1 MGLKQVLVIKAS
13 RSDSYH
19 IFKAPA
25 APAPNETNKIPIIA
39 SLVETRFG
47 AVSKPTAQVNIT
59 KDITL
64 GFINLNNSEKLNKSS
79 CDKLLFF
86 NFKLMI
92 KSKLKNRNLSQED
105 AFNLS
110 ELFKLMKPRV
120 MSLVIFTCAVGL
132 LMAPNIIPTKDAIIG
147 IILVSIGAGAAG
159 ALNMWYES
167 DLDALMTRTCLRPI
181 PTGKVNKNQALVFG
195 ISLSIFSVIA
205 LDFFSNRI
213 SAALLLFTI
222 LFYVFVY
229 TIWLKRKTPQN
240 IVIGG
245 AAGALPPVIGWTIAT
260 NSLSLEPITFF
271 LIIFFWTPSH
281 FWALSLYKSDD
292 YKKAKIPMLPL
303 TDGVE
308 STKLNIFVYSILML
322 PVVIL
327 PYAIGFVSLVFLI
340 PSLVLTIYYNYLCFE
355 LYKFKKNKFDAKK
368 AKTIFGYSILYLF
381 LIFVLFLIDKIL

>member
-1 MGLKQVLVIKAS
+1 
-13 RSDSYH
+13 
-19 IFKAPA
+19 
-25 APAPNETNKIPIIA
+25 
-39 SLVETRFG
+39 
-47 AVSKPTAQVNIT
+47 
-59 KDITL
+59 
-64 GFINLNNSEKLNKSS
+64 
-79 CDKLLFF
+79 
-86 NFKLMI
+86 MI
-92 KSKLKNRNLSQED
+92 RSKLKNRNLSQED

-132 LMAPNIIPTKDAIIG
+132 MMAPNITPTKEAIIG

-167 DLDALMTRTCLRPI
+167 DLDKLMSRTCLRPI

-195 ISLSIFSVIA
+195 IFLSIFSVVA
-205 LDFFSNRI
+205 LDYYTNRL
-213 SAALLLFTI
+213 SALLLLITI

-245 AAGALPPVIGWTIAT
+245 AAGSLPPVIGWTIST
-260 NSLSLEPITFF
+260 NSLSLEAITFF

-292 YKKAKIPMLPL
+292 YKKANIPMLPL
-303 TDGVE
+303 TNGVE
-308 STKLNIFVYSILML
+308 STKLNILIYSLIMIPTIIFPFAINFV
-322 PVVIL
+322 
-327 PYAIGFVSLVFLI
+327 GLVFLV
-340 PSLVLTIYYNYLCFE
+340 PSLILTIYYNFLCFE
-355 LYKFKKNKFDAKK
+355 LYKFKKNRFDAKK